1 MFKLSKLHT
10 SLILLLSS
18 PVLLEAV
25 ELNDTGLGENKYSAE
40 QSDYYFYPKDVKDYP
55 GQDPQYG
62 RDAAEQGDRLNK
74 VGSGHAGFDFSDE
87 GDCVVDNVTG
97 LVWEIKTDAS
107 DEELQSNKWSFTWKD
122 STVTPLVKA
131 KVIKK
136 IQPAP
141 ETIHEEIILDSK
153 VLFDYDKADLT
164 AESKESIDSYVDSFR
179 DKFDKIINITIIG
192 HTDGVASQKYN
203 QELSERRAQTVA
215 RYLETIEGMPDSEI
229 ESVGKGKLD
238 PIDTNDT
245 EEGRAN
251 NRRVVINLELDNS
264 SSMESDME
272 SDATSTS
279 LDDKN
284 TDPAIT
290 NTLLPESA
298 VPAKCS
304 DKEDSISCDS
314 ESYIAKMNE
323 IKLCGYED
331 WRLPT
336 REELRS
342 IADYGLSIPSIDK
355 DFFPNT
361 VSSAYWTS
369 SRYVNNDFRVWVV
382 DFEHGGDNTHEKHR
396 SLPIRLVRQRNQN
409 QQMAKNKAIDDD
421 AESSN
426 AFSDF
431 FSPVTNLWK

>member
-1 MFKLSKLHT
+1 MFKLSKFHT

-18 PVLLEAV
+18 PVFLEAGQ
-25 ELNDTGLGENKYSAE
+25 LNDTGLGEHKYSAE
-40 QSDYYFYPKDVKDYP
+40 QSDYYFYPKDVKDFP

-62 RDAAEQGDRLNK
+62 RDAAEQGEKLNK
-74 VGSGHAGFDFSDE
+74 IGSGHAGFDFSSQ

-97 LVWEIKTDAS
+97 LVWEVKTDAS
-107 DEELQSNKWSFTWKD
+107 DEGLQSNKWSFTWKD
-122 STVTPLVKA
+122 STTVPLL
-131 KVIKK
+131 KVQPAKK
-136 IQPAP
+136 IQSAP

-153 VLFDYDKADLT
+153 VLFEYDKAELT
-164 AESKESIDSYVDSFR
+164 AEAKAGIDSYVDAFR
-179 DKFDKIINITIIG
+179 NKFDKIQNITIIG
-192 HTDGVASQKYN
+192 HTDGIASQKYN
-203 QELSERRAQTVA
+203 QKLSEKRAKTVA
-215 RYLETIEGMPDSEI
+215 DYLETIEGIPDTEI
-229 ESVGKGKLD
+229 ESVGKGKLE
-238 PIDTNDT
+238 PIDSNDT

-264 SSMESDME
+264 AAANEAEGQTKTASMQSESKNSSF
-272 SDATSTS
+272 A
-279 LDDKN
+279 N
-284 TDPAIT
+284 TM
-290 NTLLPESA
+290 LPESA

-304 DKEDSISCDS
+304 DSENSISCDS
-314 ESYIAKMNE
+314 ESYIARMNE
-323 IKLCGYED
+323 ITLCGYDD

-342 IADYGLSIPSIDK
+342 IADYGFSIPSIDK

-396 SLPIRLVRQRNQN
+396 SLPIRLVRQLNQN
-409 QQMAKNKAIDDD
+409 QQMAKNKTINDEAKQ
-421 AESSN
+421 SN
-426 AFSDF
+426 TLSDF